1 MCVRERERNGCC
13 HSKLLRRPPDCSIL
27 SRLTFCISLSLFL
40 LSSVTRCGDL
50 LDFGQLFQAYF
61 EMLSIGVENTFSRSK
76 RRTKFSV
83 ARDIKN
89 NFDKTFFSLI
99 LSGPDVT

>member
-1 MCVRERERNGCC
+1 MCKRERE
-13 HSKLLRRPPDCSIL
+13 KWMLPLKVAKAAA
-27 SRLTFCISLSLFL
+27 RLFHFVKVDFLHFSLSLFL
-40 LSSVTRCGDL
+40 LS
-50 LDFGQLFQAYF
+50 QAYF